1 MWDRLKKNV
10 EARNT
15 NAGNGNRMDV
25 IAIAKENRWHLV
37 TDFIWR
43 GGGSY
48 VKNSSRG
55 FGLMV
60 FKWVS
65 RTDCGED
72 DHFFSCQ
79 V

>member
-37 TDFIWR
+37 TDFIW
-43 GGGSY
+43 
-48 VKNSSRG
+48 
-55 FGLMV
+55 
-60 FKWVS
+60 
-65 RTDCGED
+65 
-72 DHFFSCQ
+72 
-79 V
+79 